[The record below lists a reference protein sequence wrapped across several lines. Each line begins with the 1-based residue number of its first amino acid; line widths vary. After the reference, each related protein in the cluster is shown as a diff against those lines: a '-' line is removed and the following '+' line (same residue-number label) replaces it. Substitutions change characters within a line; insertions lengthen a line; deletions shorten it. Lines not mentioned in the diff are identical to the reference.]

1 MLQIRNK
8 KEVVFVSDTL
18 YGTLAERV
26 RDLRRADNLTMEQ
39 LADKIGINKSTISRI
54 ENGDPVMS
62 DIALAISNHFGVS
75 MDYLFG
81 LSDDRTTVNYDL
93 KSLGISPAVAEK
105 LYKEEIDADVVNLL
119 LEHPDFGNFSIA
131 LALYFTD
138 AIAIDAR
145 IHNTVCDEVSRI
157 IGYVRSE
164 GSADLSHKIQ
174 NTKYPDINFDLTVVQ
189 NMFGNMIIDIKSGM
203 KSTVKKEEKTI
214 KEIVRALEQSVG
226 KHNLSIRRINA
237 DRMATGVVDAFSV
250 KYSLTE
256 EERSNLIEAL
266 KPLFVKNVRK
276 GKN

>member
-8 KEVVFVSDTL
+8 KEVIFVSDTL

-105 LYKEEIDADVVNLL
+105 FRNIDFDSLKGRESLINHFVKSVIVNDDKIIVTLNYNNKEGIFSFDEIEGTESSSDITLMTQPTKK
-119 LEHPDFGNFSIA
+119 HPQKRVLFCWFA
-131 LALYFTD
+131 LTAFCCEATESH
-138 AIAIDAR
+138 I
-145 IHNTVCDEVSRI
+145 TE
-157 IGYVRSE
+157 RSE
-164 GSADLSHKIQ
+164 
-174 NTKYPDINFDLTVVQ
+174 
-189 NMFGNMIIDIKSGM
+189 
-203 KSTVKKEEKTI
+203 
-214 KEIVRALEQSVG
+214 
-226 KHNLSIRRINA
+226 
-237 DRMATGVVDAFSV
+237 
-250 KYSLTE
+250 
-256 EERSNLIEAL
+256 
-266 KPLFVKNVRK
+266 
-276 GKN
+276 

>member
-105 LYKEEIDADVVNLL
+105 LYKEEIDADVVNML
-119 LEHPDFGNFSIA
+119 LEHQDFGDFSIA

-138 AIAIDAR
+138 AIATNAR

-157 IGYVRSE
+157 
-164 GSADLSHKIQ
+164 
-174 NTKYPDINFDLTVVQ
+174 NINFNDT
-189 NMFGNMIIDIKSGM
+189 NNERG
-203 KSTVKKEEKTI
+203 KKCRNPNSEN
-214 KEIVRALEQSVG
+214 SPW
-226 KHNLSIRRINA
+226 NL
-237 DRMATGVVDAFSV
+237 
-250 KYSLTE
+250 
-256 EERSNLIEAL
+256 RS
-266 KPLFVKNVRK
+266 K
-276 GKN
+276 